1 MAKKTK
7 KVSKIEKVG
16 KKPEMKLPENLPPE
30 VAKKLKE
37 MQGKIDTFQKEV
49 LEKFD
54 KYISGIALMPP
65 PKPAP
70 AGAPM
75 PPGAAP
81 KEAPKVNKDDVHLL
95 ILVDDSDSK
104 KMGKMELKNKLFGI
118 IDEMARKID
127 EKLLPNVILLSELW
141 QSCYDAKYDLLNL
154 VAISAPIY
162 DKGMLSAVKISE
174 LHKNMVLKKF
184 EKYIVSYVL
193 FGSLTRGEAT
203 SESDIDVAIIIDDTD
218 VKKMTRAELKDK
230 LRAIIIGMGI
240 EAGSITGIQNK
251 LNIQTYILTDFW
263 DGIKEANPVYFTVLR
278 DGVPFFDR
286 GLFMPW
292 KQLLRMG
299 KIKPSTEAI
308 DIFMSTG
315 EQMVTRVKQSMKDII
330 ERDVYWATLT
340 PAQAALML
348 YGIPPP
354 TPKETINLLEEIF
367 VKKEKMLEKKYVDIM
382 RTIRKYYKGIEH
394 GTIKEVTGKEVDDL
408 LAKAEDYLKRIRQL
422 FTDIELKK
430 EKESM
435 VDIYETTMSIT
446 RDVLRLEGIE
456 KATDASIVNLFENE
470 LIATGKVPQKFL
482 RIFKDILKAKKDYD
496 ADKLTK
502 TEIEKVKKDSRELIK
517 FLVEYVQRKRGL
529 ELERA
534 RIRVKSGKTYGE
546 ILLLDDIA
554 FVIHDIDK
562 SDKEVS
568 KAKIKEDGSLDTLE
582 KSSLEEMEK
591 HLADLKI
598 PPKVFIKQPIFE
610 DLERIF
616 GKDVEVQISRY

>member
-7 KVSKIEKVG
+7 KVSKIEKVE

-37 MQGKIDTFQKEV
+37 MQGKIDKFQKEV
-49 LEKFD
+49 LAKFD

-70 AGAPM
+70 AGAHM
-75 PPGAAP
+75 PPGVAP
-81 KEAPKVNKDDVHLL
+81 KAAPKVNKDDVHLL

-104 KMGKMELKNKLFGI
+104 KMSKMELKNKLFGI

-127 EKLLPNVILLSELW
+127 EKLLPNVVLLSELW

-203 SESDIDVAIIIDDTD
+203 PESDIDVVIIIDDTD

-240 EAGSITGIQNK
+240 EAGTITGIQNK

-263 DGIKEANPVYFTVLR
+263 DGIKEANPVYFTILR

-308 DIFMSTG
+308 DLFMSTG
-315 EQMVTRVKQSMKDII
+315 EQMVTRVKQTMKDII
-330 ERDVYWATLT
+330 EKDVYWATLT

-354 TPKETINLLEEIF
+354 TPKETIDLLEEIF
-367 VKKEKMLEKKYVDIM
+367 VKKEKMLEKKYVDIL

-394 GTIKEVTGKEVDDL
+394 GDIKEVTGKEVDDL
-408 LAKAEDYLKRIRQL
+408 LAKAEDYLKRIRRL

-435 VDIYETTMSIT
+435 IDIYETIMSII

-470 LIATGKVPQKFL
+470 LIATGKLPQKFL
-482 RIFKDILKAKKDYD
+482 RIFKDVLKAKKDYE

-502 TEIEKVKKDSRELIK
+502 TEIGKVKKDSGELIK
-517 FLVEYVQRKRGL
+517 FLVEYVQRKRGR

-546 ILLLDDIA
+546 ILLLDDVA
-554 FVIHDIDK
+554 FIIHDIDK

-591 HLADLKI
+591 YLIDLKI

>member
-1 MAKKTK
+1 MYDVYSWPTSNGRKVDITIASNLTVKGDSRSLRIILSNLLENAWKFTQNNPSSRIEFGGYEDEGGMVYFVRDDGIGFDMA
-7 KVSKIEKVG
+7 
-16 KKPEMKLPENLPPE
+16 
-30 VAKKLKE
+30 
-37 MQGKIDTFQKEV
+37 
-49 LEKFD
+49 
-54 KYISGIALMPP
+54 Y
-65 PKPAP
+65 
-70 AGAPM
+70 
-75 PPGAAP
+75 
-81 KEAPKVNKDDVHLL
+81 
-95 ILVDDSDSK
+95 
-104 KMGKMELKNKLFGI
+104 KNKLFGI

-127 EKLLPNVILLSELW
+127 EKLLPNVVLLSELW

-203 SESDIDVAIIIDDTD
+203 PESDIDVVIIIDDTD

-240 EAGSITGIQNK
+240 EAGTITGIQNK

-263 DGIKEANPVYFTVLR
+263 DGIKEANPVYFTILR

-308 DIFMSTG
+308 DLFMSTG
-315 EQMVTRVKQSMKDII
+315 EQMVTRVKQIMKDII
-330 ERDVYWATLT
+330 EKDVYWATLT

-354 TPKETINLLEEIF
+354 TPKETIDLLEEIF
-367 VKKEKMLEKKYVDIM
+367 VKKEKMLEKKYVDIL

-394 GTIKEVTGKEVDDL
+394 GDIKEVTGKEVDDL
-408 LAKAEDYLKRIRQL
+408 LAKAEDYLKRIRRL

-435 VDIYETTMSIT
+435 IDIYETIMSII

-482 RIFKDILKAKKDYD
+482 RIFKDVLKAKKDYE

-502 TEIEKVKKDSRELIK
+502 TEIGKVKKDSGELIK
-517 FLVEYVQRKRGL
+517 FLVEYVQRKRGR

-546 ILLLDDIA
+546 ILLLDDVA
-554 FVIHDIDK
+554 FIIHDIDK

-591 HLADLKI
+591 YLIDLKI

>member
-1 MAKKTK
+1 MVKKTK
-7 KVSKIEKVG
+7 KVSKIEKVE

-37 MQGKIDTFQKEV
+37 MQGKIDKFQKEV
-49 LEKFD
+49 LAKFD

-70 AGAPM
+70 AGAHM
-75 PPGAAP
+75 PPGVAP
-81 KEAPKVNKDDVHLL
+81 KAAPKVNKDDVHLL

-104 KMGKMELKNKLFGI
+104 KMSKMELKNKLFGI

-203 SESDIDVAIIIDDTD
+203 PESDIDVVIIIDDTD

-240 EAGSITGIQNK
+240 EAGTITGIQNK

-263 DGIKEANPVYFTVLR
+263 DGIKEANPVYFTILR

-308 DIFMSTG
+308 DLFMSTG
-315 EQMVTRVKQSMKDII
+315 EQMVTRVKQTMKDII
-330 ERDVYWATLT
+330 EKDVYWATLT

-354 TPKETINLLEEIF
+354 TPKETIDLLEEIF
-367 VKKEKMLEKKYVDIM
+367 VKKEKMLEKKYVDIL

-394 GTIKEVTGKEVDDL
+394 GDIKEVTGKEVDDL
-408 LAKAEDYLKRIRQL
+408 LAKAEDYLKRIRRL

-435 VDIYETTMSIT
+435 IDIYETIMSII

-482 RIFKDILKAKKDYD
+482 RIFKDVLKAKKDYE

-502 TEIEKVKKDSRELIK
+502 TEIGKVKKDSGELIK
-517 FLVEYVQRKRGL
+517 FLVEYVQRKRGR

-546 ILLLDDIA
+546 ILLLDDVA
-554 FVIHDIDK
+554 FIIHDIDK

-591 HLADLKI
+591 YLIDLKI

>member
-37 MQGKIDTFQKEV
+37 MQGKIDKFQKEV

-104 KMGKMELKNKLFGI
+104 KMSKMDLKNKLFGI

-203 SESDIDVAIIIDDTD
+203 PESDIDVAIIIDDTD

-240 EAGSITGIQNK
+240 EAGTITGIQNK

-315 EQMVTRVKQSMKDII
+315 EQMVARVKQSMKDII

-435 VDIYETTMSIT
+435 VDIYETNMSIT

-546 ILLLDDIA
+546 ILLLDDVA
-554 FVIHDIDK
+554 FIIHDIDK
-562 SDKEVS
+562 PDKEVS

-591 HLADLKI
+591 HLVDLKI